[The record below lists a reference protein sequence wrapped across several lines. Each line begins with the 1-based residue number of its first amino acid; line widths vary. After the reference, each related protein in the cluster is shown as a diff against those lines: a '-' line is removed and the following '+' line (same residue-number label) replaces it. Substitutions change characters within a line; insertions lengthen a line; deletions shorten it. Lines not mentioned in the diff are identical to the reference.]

1 MENQYP
7 KPAQDYKVVIRCHT
21 YNQEAY
27 IRDALNGFVRQ
38 KTNFP
43 FCALVI
49 DDCSTD
55 HNADIIREYE
65 RKYPDVI
72 KGVYLKENYYSQK
85 KSKDPIAK
93 PWIERTQYIS
103 YCEGDD
109 FWIDDYKL
117 QRQVDFLDAHPGYM
131 MHFHNALVR
140 YQNHDKPD
148 HLMSYFETGDFN
160 TALLFEKWQLPLA
173 SVLFRKEILK
183 SQVYQDLIKVYP
195 GGFCLFI
202 ASSREGKVYGLSE
215 CLSVYRKN
223 DGGISNGFTAA
234 YAMGLNYGFA
244 KASGDPG
251 ALKVMD
257 RKAARELTGRILPY
271 FRRQQEAIEMVKVV
285 DSFNRSVFYRA
296 LWKYTLSLPIR
307 IMKKLHSRKG
317 ITFEKGC
324 HVRVWGGVYSLLVY

>member
-65 RKYPDVI
+65 RKYPDII
-72 KGVYLKENYYSQK
+72 KGIYLKENYYSQK
-85 KSKDPIAK
+85 RSKDPIAQ

-109 FWIDDYKL
+109 YWIDDYKL
-117 QRQVDFLDAHPGYM
+117 QRQVDFLDAHPDYM
-131 MHFHNALVR
+131 MHLHNALVR
-140 YQNHDKPD
+140 HQNHDVPD
-148 HLMSYFETGDFN
+148 HLMSYFDTGDIT

-173 SVLFRKEILK
+173 SVVFRKSILETEMYRELSK
-183 SQVYQDLIKVYP
+183 TVH
-195 GGFCLFI
+195 GGFLFFLAATKI
-202 ASSREGKVYGLSE
+202 GKVRGLSE

-223 DGGISNGFTAA
+223 DGGVSNLMSPSYCMEIECS
-234 YAMGLNYGFA
+234 YA
-244 KASGDPG
+244 KSSGDKG
-251 ALKVMD
+251 AVNVMRRRMSINIRGWYYPYLR
-257 RKAARELTGRILPY
+257 RKP
-271 FRRQQEAIEMVKVV
+271 EAIMVMNAIKKYYP
-285 DSFNRSVFYRA
+285 DVFYFGFVRFIFSIPS
-296 LWKYTLSLPIR
+296 KCIR
-307 IMKKLHSRKG
+307 KILKCR
-317 ITFEKGC
+317 
-324 HVRVWGGVYSLLVY
+324 

>member
-1 MENQYP
+1 MNDHIFP
-7 KPAQDYKVVIRCHT
+7 IPAQDYKVIIQCHT
-21 YNQEAY
+21 YNQEKY
-27 IRDALNGFVRQ
+27 IADALNGFVRQ

-55 HNADIIREYE
+55 HNADIIREFE
-65 RKYPDVI
+65 KKYPDII

-85 KSKDPIAK
+85 KSKEPIAL

-109 FWIDDYKL
+109 YWIDDYKL
-117 QRQVDFLDAHPGYM
+117 QRQVDFLDAHPDYM
-131 MHFHNALVR
+131 MYFHNALVR

-148 HLMSYFETGDFN
+148 HLISHFETGDFS

-173 SVLFRKEILK
+173 SVLFRKEVLN

-195 GGFCLFI
+195 GGFCFFI
-202 ASSREGKVYGLSE
+202 ASSRIGKVFGLSE

-223 DGGISNGFTAA
+223 DGGISNGFSAA
-234 YAMGLNYGFA
+234 YAMQLNYGFA
-244 KASGDPG
+244 KASGDPE

-257 RKAARELTGRILPY
+257 KRAVRDLRGYILPY
-271 FRRQQEAIEMVKVV
+271 FRKNPEAIEMVRVI
-285 DSFNRSVFYRA
+285 DSFNKRVFYAA
-296 LWKYTLSLPIR
+296 LWKYIKSVPVR
-307 IMKKLHSRKG
+307 ILRKLHIIK
-317 ITFEKGC
+317 
-324 HVRVWGGVYSLLVY
+324 